1 MILLCDNEDMPL
13 SACSLV
19 DRVVEDAPVAIQ
31 SVVQQGSIL
40 VELEKLDI
48 RQDPT
53 LADSS
58 PRTYET
64 SIYSSI

>member
-1 MILLCDNEDMPL
+1 MPL

-19 DRVVEDAPVAIQ
+19 ERVVEDAPVAVQ
-31 SVVQQGSIL
+31 SVQQGSIL